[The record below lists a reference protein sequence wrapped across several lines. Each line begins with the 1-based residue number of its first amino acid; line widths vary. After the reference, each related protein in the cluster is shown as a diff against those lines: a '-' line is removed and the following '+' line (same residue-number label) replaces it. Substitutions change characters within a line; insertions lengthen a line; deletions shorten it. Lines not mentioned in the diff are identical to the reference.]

1 MTDSASALKAGTET
15 GPALQDDLDVDR
27 GALTDLVGYHM
38 RRADAFTF
46 QSFGAAFKNAGLSP
60 GQLGVLLLVQA
71 NPGINQTRAGKALGV
86 DRSTL
91 VSIIDALE
99 SRSFLERTPSPND
112 RRSHAL
118 VLTGDGAAFL
128 DQVRPLLDAHEQE
141 VARNLSAAE
150 RETLIALL
158 QKIVRP

>member
-1 MTDSASALKAGTET
+1 MNDSAPGLKSGSPPPAG
-15 GPALQDDLDVDR
+15 PQDDSDVDR
-27 GALTDLVGYHM
+27 GVLANLVGYHM

-46 QSFGAAFKNAGLSP
+46 QSFGAAFKNAGISP

-71 NPGINQTRAGKALGV
+71 NPGINQTRAGKALGI

-99 SRSFLERTPSPND
+99 GRGFLERRPSPTD

-118 VLTGDGAAFL
+118 MLTAGGGEFL
-128 DQVRPLLDAHEQE
+128 SETRHRLDAHEQE
-141 VARNLSAAE
+141 VARNLSSSE
-150 RETLIALL
+150 RERLIALL
-158 QKIVRP
+158 QKIVKP